1 MKILLDH
8 CVPKPFKYELS
19 KHEISTAREMGW
31 ETLKNGELLEQAQ
44 SRGFEIVITVDQ
56 NMRYQQNLMGR
67 SIAVCVLIALGI
79 TTEDLRPLVPALE
92 ELLSKIQ
99 PGMLYEVGKS
109 LRNST

>member
-1 MKILLDH
+1 
-8 CVPKPFKYELS
+8 
-19 KHEISTAREMGW
+19 MGW

-56 NMRYQQNLMGR
+56 NMRYQQNLTGR

-92 ELLSKIQ
+92 ELLSKVQ

>member
-1 MKILLDH
+1 
-8 CVPKPFKYELS
+8 
-19 KHEISTAREMGW
+19 MGW

-79 TTEDLRPLVPALE
+79 TTEDLRPWVPALE
-92 ELLSKIQ
+92 ELLSKVQ